1 MVCTFFEFANNIL
14 YGTRKNQKGDIM
26 KINWKVRFRNK
37 AFLLTFIPF
46 VISFVYQL
54 LSLFN
59 IFPKVTENTILNLIT
74 QFINALALLGLI
86 VDGTTAGI
94 GDSERAL
101 TYKEPSK

>member
-1 MVCTFFEFANNIL
+1 MVLRGHN
-14 YGTRKNQKGDIM
+14 M

-37 AFLLTFIPF
+37 TFLLTFIPF
-46 VISFVYQL
+46 VISCVYQL
-54 LSLFN
+54 LSLLD

-74 QFINALALLGLI
+74 QVINILALLGLV

>member
-1 MVCTFFEFANNIL
+1 
-14 YGTRKNQKGDIM
+14 M

-37 AFLLTFIPF
+37 TFLLTSIPF
-46 VISFVYQL
+46 VLSFIYQI
-54 LSLFN
+54 LSMFD
-59 IFPKVTENTILNLIT
+59 IFPKVSENNILNLIT
-74 QFINALALLGLI
+74 QFINALALLGLV